1 MQNDFRVETRV
12 EGRAAIVEV
21 SGELDLATSPQAER
35 ALERA
40 FECGADPL
48 VIDLR
53 KLVFMDSTGLSV
65 LVSAHQRMSE
75 AGRSLGVVRGPPQ
88 VQRLLD
94 LTGVS
99 DRLRLFDSPEEV
111 FAGG

>member
-1 MQNDFRVETRV
+1 MSNDFRVETRV
-12 EGRAAIVEV
+12 QGRAAIVEV
-21 SGELDLATSPQAER
+21 IGELDIATSPQLER

-40 FECGADPL
+40 FESGADPL

-53 KLVFMDSTGLSV
+53 KLAFMDSTGLSV
-65 LVSAHQRMSE
+65 IVSAHQHMSE
-75 AGRSLGVVRGPPQ
+75 TGHSFSVVKGPQQ

-99 DRLRLFDSPEEV
+99 GRLRLVDSPEDV